1 MQLQAP
7 GTPFEGNGGSMPTEA
22 ESAVS
27 VSHPAEAGWV
37 DEILLTG
44 PDADCALVLDAP
56 VSRGALRGL
65 VADRQR
71 QLAAAGLRGG
81 GTVALNL
88 PPSLAYVAEL
98 LAAWRIGAQ
107 VMLLDHRLTAYEVD
121 VALARLDPQLVI
133 RPAGA
138 GAHGGLR
145 TFADVTPSI
154 TVRAGRPAA
163 TRHILLQ
170 LSSGSTGPSKVI
182 GRTSVSL
189 VDEIGRYTL
198 IHGSPERGERI
209 VLLASMVHVLG
220 LVGGLL
226 HGLHTGCPIV
236 LPARLTVDSVFTAI
250 AADDSPATV
259 IGVPFHTELLASAG
273 SPPRLR
279 PLKRMTT
286 GGELVRPAVHDAF
299 TARYGV
305 PLGNMYGMTEVGVI
319 ATDLFGEHRPALTP
333 APGLT
338 VTQSPAGELLIGLP
352 ASPYVGDVD
361 PGRFTGGWLH
371 TRDAGSVDPVTG
383 LITVHGRN
391 DSQISIGGLKVD
403 LTEVEQEITAL
414 PGVRAAVVTFHH
426 GIEAYVE
433 ADDGTDAEG
442 AAAPRLAA
450 YKRPRAW
457 YALDHLPRTTTG
469 KLVRD
474 RSVLRAAADV
484 KERETH
490 A

>member
-1 MQLQAP
+1 
-7 GTPFEGNGGSMPTEA
+7 MPTDA
-22 ESAVS
+22 RTAVS

-37 DEILLTG
+37 DEVLLAG
-44 PDADCALVLDAP
+44 PDTDVALVLDGP
-56 VSRGALRGL
+56 VLRGALRTL

-107 VMLLDHRLTAYEVD
+107 VMLLDHRLTAYEVQG
-121 VALARLDPQLVI
+121 ALARLDPQLVV
-133 RPAGA
+133 RPAGDA
-138 GAHGGLR
+138 GQGGLR
-145 TFADVTPSI
+145 TFTDVTPEI
-154 TVRAGRPAA
+154 VARGGRPAG

-189 VDEIGRYTL
+189 VDELARYTA
-198 IHGSPERGERI
+198 IPGSPQRGERI

-226 HGLHTGCPIV
+226 FGLHTGCPLV
-236 LPARLTVDSVFTAI
+236 LPARLTVDSVFAAI
-250 AADDSPATV
+250 AADDTPATV
-259 IGVPFHTELLASAG
+259 LGVPFHTELLASVAT
-273 SPPRLR
+273 PPRL
-279 PLKRMTT
+279 PALKRMTT

-333 APGLT
+333 APGLS

-361 PGRFTGGWLH
+361 PGRFADGLLR
-371 TRDAGSVDPVTG
+371 TRDAGTVDPATG
-383 LITVHGRN
+383 LVTVQGRN

-403 LTEVEQEITAL
+403 LTEVEQVLATL
-414 PGVRAAVVTFHH
+414 PGVRAAVVTHHH

-433 ADDGTDAEG
+433 TDPDTGVGLED
-442 AAAPRLAA
+442 AAAPRLAP
-450 YKRPRAW
+450 YKRPRTVHV
-457 YALDHLPRTTTG
+457 LDRLPRTTTG

-474 RSVLRAAADV
+474 RAVLRAAADV